1 MSVGKA
7 WYNMLTVL
15 KILCPARGT
24 LGKGAA
30 EGGVYAV
37 AGLAGGAVDLLRLSM
52 GCQGSATANDQG
64 QRIRRRFS
72 QYQHDSNREKEGIGL
87 VPVVITG

>member
-1 MSVGKA
+1 M
-7 WYNMLTVL
+7 
-15 KILCPARGT
+15 
-24 LGKGAA
+24 
-30 EGGVYAV
+30 
-37 AGLAGGAVDLLRLSM
+37 DLLRPSM
-52 GCQGSATANDQG
+52 GCQGAATANEQG